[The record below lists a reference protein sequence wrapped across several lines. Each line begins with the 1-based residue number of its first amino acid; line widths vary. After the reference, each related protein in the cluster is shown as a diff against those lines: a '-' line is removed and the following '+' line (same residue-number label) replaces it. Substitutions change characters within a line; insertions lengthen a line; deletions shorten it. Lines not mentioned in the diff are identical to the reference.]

1 MTRND
6 LPSLIKDDGIALELG
21 VAAGHYSDVILQHS
35 NVRLLYSIDRW
46 SDHHDAKEYH
56 KCHKMLSIYG
66 YRSIIRRQY
75 FDSALDTFQDD
86 AFDFIYID
94 AYASDGQQN
103 GKLLYDWFP
112 KLKKGGIFSGH
123 DYHTDFP
130 KTIKAVDRFC
140 KEFGYTPNI
149 VKGHKSDGNQQKYNS
164 WYIIK

>member
-21 VAAGHYSDVILQHS
+21 VAAGHYSEVILKNS
-35 NVRLLYSIDRW
+35 KARLLYSIDRW
-46 SDHHDAKEYH
+46 ADHHDQKEQL
-56 KCHKMLSIYG
+56 KCTKKLSAYG
-66 YRSIIRRQY
+66 KRSHIMWGNFEDCIDI
-75 FDSALDTFQDD
+75 FDNDT
-86 AFDFIYID
+86 FDFIYID

-140 KEFGYTPNI
+140 KEFDYKPNI
-149 VKGHKSDGNQQKYNS
+149 IDGHISDGNQQKYNS